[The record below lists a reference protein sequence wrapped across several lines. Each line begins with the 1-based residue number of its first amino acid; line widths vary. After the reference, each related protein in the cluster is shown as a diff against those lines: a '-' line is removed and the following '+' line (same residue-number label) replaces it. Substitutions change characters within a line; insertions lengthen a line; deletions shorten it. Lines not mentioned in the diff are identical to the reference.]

1 MTNCPDDNDM
11 ACYIDG
17 LLSNDGVRRL
27 ESHLLVCDRCREIVV
42 VTKKVIAWIEG

>member
-17 LLSNDGVRRL
+17 SLPDGEVKQL
-27 ESHLLVCDRCREIVV
+27 ESHLLVCDRCRELVA
-42 VTKKVIAWIEG
+42 VTKKVVAWIEG